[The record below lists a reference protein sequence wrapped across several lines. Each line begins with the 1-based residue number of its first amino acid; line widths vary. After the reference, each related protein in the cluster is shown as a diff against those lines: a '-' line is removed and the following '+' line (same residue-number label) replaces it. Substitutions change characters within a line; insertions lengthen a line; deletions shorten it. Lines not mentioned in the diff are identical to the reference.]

1 MATENSNI
9 ELMTVDE
16 VAEYLKVTTKTI
28 YRMLKSGGI
37 PSTRVGHLHRFIKSD
52 INDWLR
58 KGGSK
63 GLTSEKH

>member
-1 MATENSNI
+1 MADNTNV

-16 VAEYLKVTTKTI
+16 IAEYLKVTPKPFTA
-28 YRMLKSGGI
+28 MLKSGGI
-37 PSTRVGHLHRFIKSD
+37 PSTKVGHLHRFIKSD

-63 GLTSEKH
+63 SLK

>member
-1 MATENSNI
+1 MADDSNI
-9 ELMTVDE
+9 ELMTVEE

-28 YRMLKSGGI
+28 YRMLQKGEI
-37 PSTRVGHLHRFIKSD
+37 PATKVGHLHRFIKSD

-58 KGGSK
+58 KGGTN